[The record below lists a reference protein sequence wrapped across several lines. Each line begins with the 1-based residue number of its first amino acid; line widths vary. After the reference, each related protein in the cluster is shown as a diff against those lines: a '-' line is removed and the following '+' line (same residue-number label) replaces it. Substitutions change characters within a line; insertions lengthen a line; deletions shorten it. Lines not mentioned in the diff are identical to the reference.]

1 MILAA
6 AVMVPA
12 WLSITGCRE
21 PSAAPESPQRPV
33 ETRIPE
39 EPEAEEEPATA
50 EMPSDEPET
59 TDRQAGPPEPP
70 EPADPFHLK
79 FELAEQGQ
87 RHKGWVQVM
96 KFFNEGDKAGVEA
109 HWEGSNRITV
119 DSHNVQYL
127 SLDLG
132 QLPVDRRKSVV
143 LRLDGH
149 GIQLSTR
156 HWPVVEFERGQAGTW
171 RLVRD

>member
-1 MILAA
+1 MKGGLVSLMA
-6 AVMVPA
+6 AVILPV
-12 WLSITGCRE
+12 WLVAPGCRE
-21 PSAAPESPQRPV
+21 QSAAPESRQRPV
-33 ETRIPE
+33 EP
-39 EPEAEEEPATA
+39 PAAEVDEEPATA
-50 EMPSDEPET
+50 EKLSDEPEAP
-59 TDRQAGPPEPP
+59 DRQAEPPEPP
-70 EPADPFHLK
+70 DPFHLK

-87 RHKGWVQVM
+87 KHKGWVQVM

-109 HWEGSNRITV
+109 RWEEGNRITL
-119 DSHNVQYL
+119 DTHNVRYL

-132 QLPVDRRKSVV
+132 QLPVDRRKSVI

-149 GIQLSTR
+149 GIQLSGR